1 MIGKK
6 LAHYEVIRHLGT
18 GGMGEVYEATDLK
31 LGRNVAIKVLPEGFS
46 HDLERVTRFA
56 REARVLASLNHPN
69 VAQIYGIEQS
79 GETRCIVMELVA
91 GETLQARLRRGPIP
105 VEESLTIA
113 KQIAEA
119 LEAAHEQGVI
129 HRDLK
134 PGNVMLT
141 TDGKVKVL
149 DFGLAKAYD
158 TNPSSASLADSPT
171 MTGMAPTNAGVLL
184 GTAAYMSPEQARG
197 KVVDKRADIWAFGC
211 VYYEMLTGKRI
222 FDGETVSDTLAAVL
236 RGEPDWA
243 ALPAGTPA
251 AIRTLLRR
259 LLSREWRARLA
270 DIADARLEIEEAQ
283 REESLPVPAL
293 PSSRRREYMWAAVTA
308 VLLLMTIGL
317 GVWAFRQQP
326 EARKIVR
333 FDVAPPDGVTDISSA
348 RLSPDGHF
356 IAFAATSEGK
366 RRLWIRSLEG
376 GASEVM
382 QGTEG
387 IGVDFFWAPDSKR
400 IGFSAE
406 GKLKIVSAEGG
417 PPRVLTTLP
426 SDATYTGTWG
436 ANGDILLGVRDVN
449 AELVSVLPN
458 RAAPAGLLRVSAV
471 GGHPVPASELDGSLK
486 EQFHTFPYFLPDGRH
501 YLFMAGGREGASYV
515 GRLDSNE
522 RVPLPGIASAAAYS
536 PSGHLIFIREGSL
549 VAQPFDADHLKLSG
563 QPTAIVEG
571 FVRPGLRV
579 GSFSL
584 SLSGDLS
591 YWIGGRERS
600 TLVWYDRSGKELAVA
615 APTAVYVNPELS
627 KDDRY
632 VAWDEGPFPSTDI
645 SVRDFNRDQTTRFTT
660 TTGSEGLPQ
669 WSPDGRS
676 IIFLD
681 QAGNLYQ
688 LGFGVVDTP
697 VLLLKSDVLKI
708 PTDWS
713 IDGLFLAYISS
724 DDVWLLRLTD
734 RKVIR
739 VTDTPFVEDNARISP
754 DGRWIAYQSNE
765 GGVNQPHTVYL
776 QSLSGT
782 GTRLPVSTM
791 GGYTPR
797 WSRDGKE
804 LYYLAP
810 DRMLMAVSVNLQG
823 NLPGIDV
830 PRALFQTRASRFL
843 SREFAVSRDG
853 RFLVKQVEAVAPIR
867 VVLNWIEE
875 LKRIV
880 STK

>member
-1 MIGKK
+1 M
-6 LAHYEVIRHLGT
+6 YQ
-18 GGMGEVYEATDLK
+18 ATDLK
-31 LGRNVAIKVLPEGFS
+31 LGRSVAIKVLPGGFS
-46 HDLERVTRFA
+46 HDSDRVARFS
-56 REARVLASLNHPN
+56 REARLLASLNHPN

-79 GETRCIVMELVA
+79 GEIRCIVMELVE

-105 VEESLTIA
+105 VDECLTIA

-141 TDGKVKVL
+141 ADGKVKVL
-149 DFGLAKAYD
+149 DFGLARAYD
-158 TNPSSASLADSPT
+158 TNPSSASLSDSPT
-171 MTGMAPTNAGVLL
+171 MVLTAPTNAGIIL

-211 VYYEMLTGKRI
+211 VCYEMLTGKRM
-222 FDGETVSDTLAAVL
+222 FDGENVSDTLAAVL

-243 ALPAGTPA
+243 ALPVETPA
-251 AIRTLLRR
+251 AIRRLLRR
-259 LLSREWRARLA
+259 SLSREWRTRLA
-270 DIADARLEIEEAQ
+270 DIADARLEIEEAG
-283 REESLPVPAL
+283 REESLPVPA
-293 PSSRRREYMWAAVTA
+293 SRRRDYTWVAVTA
-308 VLLLMTIGL
+308 VLLLVTIGL
-317 GVWAFRQQP
+317 GVWALRQQP
-326 EARKIVR
+326 DARAIVR
-333 FDVAPPDGVTDISSA
+333 FDVPPPDGVTDISSA

-356 IAFAATSEGK
+356 LAFAATSEGK

-382 QGTEG
+382 QDTEG
-387 IGVDFFWAPDSKR
+387 IGPDFFWAPDSKR

-426 SDATYTGTWG
+426 SDAPYTGTWG
-436 ANGDILLGVRDVN
+436 ANGDILLGERN
-449 AELVSVLPN
+449 ANADLVQVMPN
-458 RAAPAGLLRVSAV
+458 RAAPAGLLRVSV
-471 GGHPVPASELDGSLK
+471 DGGQPVPASELDGSLN

-501 YLFMAGGREGASYV
+501 YLFMAGGLEGASYV

-536 PSGHLIFIREGSL
+536 PSGHLIFIRDGNL
-549 VAQPFDADHLKLSG
+549 VAQTFDADHLKLSG
-563 QPTAIVEG
+563 QPVALVEG
-571 FVRPGLRV
+571 FVRPGLRA

-591 YWIGGRERS
+591 YWLGGRERS
-600 TLVWYDRSGKELAVA
+600 TLVWYDRSGKELGVA

-632 VAWDEGPFPSTDI
+632 VAWDEGPFASTDI
-645 SVRDFNRDQTTRFTT
+645 SVRDFDRDLTTRFTT
-660 TTGSEGLPQ
+660 MTGSEGLPQ

-676 IIFLD
+676 IIFVA
-681 QAGNLYQ
+681 QAGNLYR

-697 VLLLKSDVLKI
+697 VLLLKSDVLKL

-724 DDVWLLRLTD
+724 DDVWLLRLAD

-739 VTDTPFVEDNARISP
+739 VTDTPFVEDTARISP
-754 DGRWIAYQSNE
+754 DSRWIVYQSNE
-765 GGVNQPHTVYL
+765 GGVNRPHEVYL
-776 QSLSGT
+776 HSLSGT
-782 GTRLPVSTM
+782 GTKVPISRL

-797 WSRDGKE
+797 WRRDGKE

-810 DRMLMAVSVNLQG
+810 DLMLMAVSVNLEG
-823 NLPGIDV
+823 NLPVIDA

-853 RFLVKQVEAVAPIR
+853 RFLLRQVEAVAPIR
-867 VVLNWIEE
+867 VILNWTEE